1 MPRGSQAQLLR
12 HIAASRCF
20 LVCLC
25 PAWQDRAW
33 RGPEQIWRRRTEANA
48 GAVWSP
54 REKMKWDGPQIRPFL
69 VTPSL
74 PSCQP
79 FFLPSFC
86 ALSIPAPRC
95 LLFLLNNGPVLTL
108 PSVSVHE
115 ILYRFQCSCPSSL
128 LQALLQHAHPDGA
141 APPGTLLTVL
151 VCASLPCVLALLT
164 SSPFHARL
172 PARARG
178 RGFLTVLKCLPSWH
192 RDLREGSLWVRVS
205 GHKADPRLLPLTPPG
220 ATEPCQHPQRRS
232 RWPDSV
238 PSLSGSRTTGA
249 RATQVSGTW
258 LSYCVLNQAPVAGPL
273 ARGCVPAPHGPVQS
287 QALCHHEPQ

>member
-1 MPRGSQAQLLR
+1 MRPCLGAARPSCSGILQRVAVFWFVSAQPGR
-12 HIAASRCF
+12 TE
-20 LVCLC
+20 
-25 PAWQDRAW
+25 PG

-54 REKMKWDGPQIRPFL
+54 REKMKWDGPQIQPFL

-95 LLFLLNNGPVLTL
+95 LLFLLDNGPVLTL

-151 VCASLPCVLALLT
+151 VCASLPCVLALLPPHFT
-164 SSPFHARL
+164 LASQP
-172 PARARG
+172 
-178 RGFLTVLKCLPSWH
+178 VLGG
-192 RDLREGSLWVRVS
+192 E
-205 GHKADPRLLPLTPPG
+205 AF
-220 ATEPCQHPQRRS
+220 
-232 RWPDSV
+232 
-238 PSLSGSRTTGA
+238 
-249 RATQVSGTW
+249 
-258 LSYCVLNQAPVAGPL
+258 
-273 ARGCVPAPHGPVQS
+273 
-287 QALCHHEPQ
+287 